1 MNFRGIKHQFL
12 DVYVALQQKC
22 CEWRE
27 EQKKAEQ
34 VYGIIIYLFPS
45 YRNKTNVR
53 KQKYRCK
60 YKTFN
65 QFELEN

>member
-1 MNFRGIKHQFL
+1 MF
-12 DVYVALQQKC
+12 
-22 CEWRE
+22 EWRE

-65 QFELEN
+65 QFELEH